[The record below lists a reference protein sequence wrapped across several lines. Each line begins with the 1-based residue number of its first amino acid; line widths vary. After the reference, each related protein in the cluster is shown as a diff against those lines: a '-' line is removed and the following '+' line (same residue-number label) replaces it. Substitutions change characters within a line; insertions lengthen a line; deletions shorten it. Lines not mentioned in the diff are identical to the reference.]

1 MNESTKSLR
10 SRWQAIGSD
19 WLVPVLF
26 CAGTFAQFWPALSG
40 RINLSKLQQLAEWDS
55 LFAAQHSGQ
64 SMFMDPSLVYLMLP
78 YYWLKASLIKSG
90 QLPLWNPYSGLG
102 CPLAADPQALAFSPL
117 HLPLLLS
124 PGLTGY
130 SLVLVIEILILGLST
145 YGLARSLGLGRI
157 ASAFALLAV
166 AFCPYER
173 WYLELLGNG
182 FCFVPLVFWQILSLR
197 RQPGLLKIWATGLA
211 CALMLLSAHPEL
223 SFFSI
228 GLASLALLGMTIA
241 DREPR
246 QAPESKMRVIL
257 SLLAAGLFSFML
269 AAPML
274 VPFLEYLRN
283 SDSYKFGSGAPAVV
297 RWQTWLFDLL
307 QPGFGG
313 ASPTL
318 GPAAIVFLPIAFCA
332 AGRKKLLV
340 VVLAI
345 LTVVCLFITGKIF
358 PLDLLLSRPPFTYLV
373 VNYAFP
379 TVLLLTAVLAA
390 FGLDAAL
397 CSNAA
402 DTTEPGAHRT
412 SISKVAL
419 SISVALALLVALFP
433 VAAKALH
440 LNLTGANFDL
450 CLSDYA
456 FNRNDVLRY
465 SIYAIV
471 TALALIAI
479 KVKPVRNCA
488 IFLTLAAL
496 LSQSAEITTAAKAM
510 PKRPA
515 FAYSEKI
522 VLPELRKSTD
532 DGLNRFIA
540 TGSHLLRPNTN
551 VVFGLS
557 DLRTHNPLFPRRYLA
572 YIKACDAR
580 LDEFNQTF
588 ESPLSPLLD
597 VAAVGAVLSQEPVTS
612 QAELDKSS
620 QSPYPTQGITI
631 EPGALT
637 ATFSPLA
644 IDAEKQAIFGKLAFN
659 AISQNATFGNSADLT
674 YNLALYEPKSDGKP
688 EEVGPVIW
696 FSDVRPLAQDLET
709 GRFITIP
716 TPITQ
721 SGKSVTLAMQVFNK
735 VTETW
740 LSPDGN
746 HKDTAK
752 AKTPFIFG
760 QLKLNEKSTAQ
771 IASEQKQKLAK
782 EEQGETPNADADYK
796 LMFESPDHLRIY
808 ASQKSLPRAFAVS
821 KATFVK
827 SPEEALATVKAK
839 NFNGRR
845 VVILESSGADA
856 AVGAEKAQDSVQD
869 VAPEPAQTIASNHD
883 RSSLPVKIVRYG
895 ANEVTLEANLASPS
909 YVVLNDIFYPGWQ
922 AKIDGKDAKILPAN
936 YIMRAVL
943 TPAGK
948 HRIVFAYEPETFK
961 IGVMLLI
968 LAALAGLAIA
978 IRQLVLTLKAPSNY
992 SEE

>member
-1 MNESTKSLR
+1 MNEIKKSLR

-19 WLVPVLF
+19 WLVPMLF

-40 RINLSKLQQLAEWDS
+40 RISLTKLHQLAEWDS

-64 SMFMDPSLVYLMLP
+64 SMLMDPSLVYLMMP
-78 YYWLKASLIKSG
+78 YYWLKASLIKTG
-90 QLPLWNPYSGLG
+90 QVPLWNPYSGLG

-124 PGLTGY
+124 PGLSGY
-130 SLVLVIEILILGLST
+130 SLVLVLEILILGLST
-145 YGLARSLGLGRI
+145 YGLARSLCLGRS
-157 ASAFALLAV
+157 AAAFALFAV

-182 FCFVPLVFWQILSLR
+182 FCFVPLVFWLILRLR
-197 RQPGLLKIWATGLA
+197 RRPSLLKIWTTGLG

-228 GLASLALLGMTIA
+228 ALASLALLGIVGA

-246 QAPESKMRVIL
+246 PAPESKRRVVL
-257 SLLAAGLFSFML
+257 ALLAAGLCSFML

-297 RWQTWLFDLL
+297 RWQTWFFDLL

-318 GPAAIVFLPIAFCA
+318 GPAAIVFLPLAFCA
-332 AGRKKLLV
+332 AGQKKLLV
-340 VVLAI
+340 AVLAA
-345 LTVVCLFITGKIF
+345 LTVICLFITGKIF
-358 PLDLLLSRPPFTYLV
+358 PFDLLLSRPPLTYLV

-379 TVLLLTAVLAA
+379 TVLLLTAILAA

-397 CSNAA
+397 ATSTGAGKDGSNNSAMRSSDA
-402 DTTEPGAHRT
+402 PPT
-412 SISKVAL
+412 SISSTAL
-419 SISVALALLVALFP
+419 TVSIALALLVAFFP
-433 VAAKALH
+433 LATRALH

-450 CLSDYA
+450 CLPDYS

-471 TALALIAI
+471 TALALIA
-479 KVKPVRNCA
+479 VKMKPLRNSA
-488 IFLTLAAL
+488 IFLSLAAL
-496 LSQSAEITTAAKAM
+496 LSASAEITTAAKSM

-515 FAYSEKI
+515 FAYSERI
-522 VLPELRKSTD
+522 VIPELRKNTD
-532 DGLNRFIA
+532 GGLERFIA

-551 VVFGLS
+551 VVFSLS

-572 YIKACDAR
+572 YIKACGAH

-588 ESPLSPLLD
+588 DSPLSPLLN

-620 QSPYPTQGITI
+620 QSPYPAQSMTI

-644 IDAEKQAIFGKLAFN
+644 IDAEKQAIFGKLVFN
-659 AISQNATFGNSADLT
+659 AISQNAAFGNAADLN
-674 YNLALYEPKSDGKP
+674 YNLALYETNSD
-688 EEVGPVIW
+688 EVGPVIW
-696 FSDVRPLAQDLET
+696 FSDVRPLAEDLKK

-721 SGKSVTLAMQVFNK
+721 SGKTVTLAMQVFNK
-735 VTETW
+735 VTDTW

-746 HKDTAK
+746 HKNTAR

-760 QLKLNEKSTAQ
+760 QLKLKEKSTAQ
-771 IASEQKQKLAK
+771 IATEQKTKREK
-782 EEQGETPNADADYK
+782 EEQGDAIEADADYK

-808 ASQKSLPRAFAVS
+808 ASQKALPRAFAVRR
-821 KATFVK
+821 ATFVK
-827 SPEEALATVKAK
+827 SPQEALTAIEAK
-839 NFNGRR
+839 SFDGRQE
-845 VVILESSGADA
+845 VILESSGADIH
-856 AVGAEKAQDSVQD
+856 GDDSVPRAANENG
-869 VAPEPAQTIASNHD
+869 APPNTA
-883 RSSLPVKIVRYG
+883 VKIV
-895 ANEVTLEANLASPS
+895 AFTADKVTLETDLGEPT
-909 YVVLNDIFYPGWQ
+909 YVILNDIFYPGWQ
-922 AKIDGKDAKILPAN
+922 AKIDGQAARILPAN
-936 YIMRAVL
+936 YIMRAVFA
-943 TPAGK
+943 PAGK
-948 HRIVFAYEPETFK
+948 HRIVFVYEPQTFK
-961 IGVMLLI
+961 IGLI
-968 LAALAGLAIA
+968 LSLLAALAGLAIA
-978 IRQLVLTLKAPSNY
+978 VRQVLMAIKGNEA
-992 SEE
+992 E